1 MHFLCVQLTD
11 EQHVLT
17 ITQGTDVFVRL
28 LATNLDRSAG
38 ESKSEIELE
47 AAAGRFILLELEVE
61 VMMGSIETEWYRSVN
76 QKNKPIGNS
85 F

>member
-1 MHFLCVQLTD
+1 M
-11 EQHVLT
+11 
-17 ITQGTDVFVRL
+17 RL

-38 ESKSEIELE
+38 ESKSEIELG

-76 QKNKPIGNS
+76 QKNKPGGTS